1 MIKTIRDREKTCA
14 QDEID
19 HEEKTQE
26 NIDSSRLTIFDLPSK
41 TTQERLHLLATA
53 QCMQVTHSRDSMM
66 ILFDKILIKIAMII
80 TNALFM
86 NQPVQCSRCCMN
98 K

>member
-19 HEEKTQE
+19 HEEKTQK

-41 TTQERLHLLATA
+41 TTQERLHLSATA
-53 QCMQVTHSRDSMM
+53 QCIMCTASHPLTRLDDDS
-66 ILFDKILIKIAMII
+66 L
-80 TNALFM
+80 
-86 NQPVQCSRCCMN
+86 
-98 K
+98 